1 MLFQAQFLA
10 EEKELKQLSEILEK
24 ENQLMNEQI
33 VKQGEYL
40 KNNVPLPERLELTQ
54 IQHLIAA
61 MIQKRTNFQTD
72 NLLLKQTE
80 LLHEELE
87 RRREN
92 FIWITNHEIRTP
104 LTVASGFIDFLQ
116 KNIDDI
122 DQDKRNRILKLIK
135 RNLDRLERLSDK
147 ISLLSHLDRGSLKAS
162 KSELNFD
169 KLLSDTFEP
178 YVILL
183 EKQFE
188 LGDTQLES
196 PLTIEGD
203 KDLLQEVLEI
213 VLDNAIKHTHPD
225 KRQIKID
232 LTLIK
237 DKIQINISDNGA
249 GISPEN
255 IDRIFLQFVSIPTE
269 YSAIGTGLG
278 LYLAQQILEEHKGV
292 ISAKSKGLGF
302 GTTFS
307 IILPRVIRPDM

>member
-1 MLFQAQFLA
+1 MC
-10 EEKELKQLSEILEK
+10 
-24 ENQLMNEQI
+24 
-33 VKQGEYL
+33 
-40 KNNVPLPERLELTQ
+40 
-54 IQHLIAA
+54 
-61 MIQKRTNFQTD
+61 
-72 NLLLKQTE
+72 
-80 LLHEELE
+80 
-87 RRREN
+87 
-92 FIWITNHEIRTP
+92 
-104 LTVASGFIDFLQ
+104 
-116 KNIDDI
+116 
-122 DQDKRNRILKLIK
+122 
-135 RNLDRLERLSDK
+135 DK
-147 ISLLSHLDRGSLKAS
+147 ISLLSHLNHGSLKVS

-169 KLLSDTFEP
+169 EFLSDTFEP

-196 PLTIEGD
+196 PLIIEGD

-213 VLDNAIKHTHPD
+213 VLDNAVKHTHPD

-255 IDRIFLQFVSIPTE
+255 IERIFLQFVSIPTE

-278 LYLAQQILEEHKGV
+278 LYLAQQILEKHRGS

-307 IILPRVIRPDM
+307 IILPRVI